1 MHNDIIVVLSLQN
14 ILNRIYTSYYKL
26 KKLDGMID
34 DIFNKV
40 IKEM

>member
-14 ILNRIYTSYYKL
+14 ILNRINTSYYIL
-26 KKLDGMID
+26 KKSDGMID